1 MVSTSD
7 SDRSDPQAL
16 RTVPAVGNE
25 VPVDSLGADTTARA
39 DHRQHRW
46 RIGYSLADLPRSLYS
61 AIDSGRHADS
71 LAPDDLTWILD
82 VQLNGQL
89 IECRRLDRTMAATPS
104 PPSTRPP
111 EPTPDGL
118 LDLATSSVKYVPGY
132 LCFRL
137 LRSYFTLRST
147 LSLIYPPIH
156 PRRAGARARHAV
168 ARLHRSRLRRPS
180 ITPNR

>member
-1 MVSTSD
+1 MSTSD

-71 LAPDDLTWILD
+71 LAPGRSHLD
-82 VQLNGQL
+82 PRCSAQRPTHRV
-89 IECRRLDRTMAATPS
+89 S
-104 PPSTRPP
+104 PTRPH
-111 EPTPDGL
+111 DGG
-118 LDLATSSVKYVPGY
+118 DTIAAVDEAAGTYPG
-132 LCFRL
+132 R
-137 LRSYFTLRST
+137 
-147 LSLIYPPIH
+147 I
-156 PRRAGARARHAV
+156 A
-168 ARLHRSRLRRPS
+168 
-180 ITPNR
+180 